1 MSTKDSKP
9 RDLLE
14 IDYLVSIASR
24 YWLIVVMSIIA
35 GLLCALMY
43 NVFSLP
49 IYEVR
54 SSILL
59 KNDRNDNIL
68 SVNQL
73 FGQTGFLN
81 NENSFEN
88 KMLVLKSTPLIQNAI
103 KNLDIQVSYFS
114 RSGPIKKE
122 LYKDSPFIV
131 VLNQEHPQPIK
142 TIFKIEILEDNT
154 FRIKANSSEAELY
167 SLKSN
172 VVTQKLGDFK
182 IDITSAFDRQISS
195 ENYDFKLIL
204 NQNFNESEF
213 KTNKFAFVINDL
225 QTLTKQVQDNIEVE
239 PASLQT
245 TIAKLSLKTKVPDK
259 DIDLLKSITNEYLT
273 KDVNEKVHASV
284 KTLEY
289 IDGQLGAISD
299 SLHLAEL
306 NLQQFR
312 TTNQVIDISALS
324 GRAYDQLQDL
334 EREKGTT
341 IIRYKY
347 FQYINEYF
355 EKNREM
361 SDMIA
366 PSSMGIEDPLLNNLI
381 QELTT
386 LNAEKTSLIENNQ
399 GKSPYL
405 KQINIKIDN
414 LKNTISE
421 NIKYILTSTEI
432 SLKDIESRIDGLN
445 NELRKLP
452 STQRKL
458 LGYERKF
465 NLNDAIYTFLL
476 QRRAE
481 AQISKASY
489 LPGAEI
495 IEPSDIVGEGPIS
508 PKKMLNYLI
517 GFLFGLI
524 VPFVGLY
531 MRDVIQDKITDYN
544 EIIKIVDVPLLGKI
558 YENNKKME
566 LVVKSFPK
574 SHIAESFRLMRT
586 GLNYFVEKNENSVLL
601 VTSTIGQ
608 EGKSFI
614 SGNFATSIANTNK
627 KTILLGF
634 DLRRPKT
641 VEGLKVHYEFGIS
654 TYLSN
659 QASLEDVIQKT
670 DIENLDVITSGP
682 IPPNPS
688 ELISS
693 NKTNELVSILKEKY
707 NYVIIDTPPIGLLS
721 DTYKLLELAD
731 LNIFVIRQNHTP
743 RKEFLSIIRELKIRN
758 IKKLCIVINNIPLVK
773 HNKYGYQ
780 YYEK

>member
-1 MSTKDSKP
+1 MSSKDSKP
-9 RDLLE
+9 RDLFD
-14 IDYLVSIASR
+14 IDYLVSLASR
-24 YWLIVVMSIIA
+24 YWLIIGISIIT
-35 GLLCALMY
+35 GLLCALLY
-43 NVFSLP
+43 NIFSLP
-49 IYEVR
+49 IFEVR

-68 SVNQL
+68 AVNQL

-88 KMLVLKSTPLIQNAI
+88 KMEVLKSTPLIQNAI
-103 KNLDIQVSYFS
+103 ENLDFQISYFS

-122 LYKDSPFIV
+122 LYKNSPFIV

-142 TIFKIEILEDNT
+142 TVFKIEILDDNT
-154 FRIKANSSEAELY
+154 FRIKANSNEAQLY
-167 SLKSN
+167 SVKNN
-172 VVTQKLGDFK
+172 VVIQNLVDFK
-182 IDITSAFDRQISS
+182 LDITSAFNSQINS

-204 NQNFNESEF
+204 NQNFDKSEF
-213 KTNKFAFVINDL
+213 KTNKYAFIINDL
-225 QTLTKQVQDNIEVE
+225 NTLTKQVQDNVKVE
-239 PASLQT
+239 QASLQT
-245 TIAKLSLKTKVPDK
+245 TIANLSLKTKVPAK
-259 DIDLLKSITNEYLT
+259 DIDLLKSITNEYVT
-273 KDVNEKVHASV
+273 KDINEKIHASV

-312 TTNQVIDISALS
+312 TANQVIDISAIS

-334 EREKGTT
+334 EREKGTA
-341 IIRYKY
+341 IVRYKY

-355 EKNREM
+355 EKNKEM

-405 KQINIKIDN
+405 RQIDIKIDN

-421 NIKYILTSTEI
+421 NIKYIINSTEI
-432 SLKDIESRIDGLN
+432 SLKDIDSRINVLN

-452 STQRKL
+452 TTQRKL
-458 LGYERKF
+458 LGFERKF

-495 IEPSDIVGEGPIS
+495 IEPSDIVGDGQIS
-508 PKKMLNYLI
+508 PKKTLNYFI

-531 MRDVIQDKITDYN
+531 MREVIQDKVTDHN
-544 EIIKIVDVPLLGKI
+544 EILKILGVPLLGKI
-558 YENNKKME
+558 YENNKKIE

-586 GLNYFVEKNENSVLL
+586 GLNYFVEKNVNSVLL
-601 VTSTIGQ
+601 ITSAIGQ
-608 EGKSFI
+608 EGKSFV
-614 SGNFATSIANTNK
+614 SGNFATSIANANK
-627 KTILLGF
+627 RTILLGF

-641 VEGLKVHYEFGIS
+641 AEGLKVHYEFGIS

-659 QASLEDVIQKT
+659 QAPLEEVIQKT

-693 NKTNELVSILKEKY
+693 NKTNELISILKEKY
-707 NYVIIDTPPIGLLS
+707 NYIIIDTPPIGLLS

-731 LNIFVIRQNHTP
+731 LNIFVIRQDHTP
-743 RKEFLSIIRELKIRN
+743 RKELLSIMRELKMRN
-758 IKKLCIVINNIPLVK
+758 IKKLCIVINNIPLMK